1 MGSGCEGFFT
11 DELTSEDSDLT
22 AKERIVRIENLYL
35 CSAVDQEEFFSGDQK
50 GNPEIVLGRFAIAL
64 LTQNFLRRWGAG
76 RSCALRRHGSLRPA
90 PPTPSPRS
98 GSRQLVACVSA
109 AQRAAAALGLIVST
123 AAMKR

>member
-35 CSAVDQEEFFSGDQK
+35 CSTVDQEELFSSDEK

-64 LTQNFLRRWGAG
+64 LTQNFLVDREQDVLAACVVLDRRD
-76 RSCALRRHGSLRPA
+76 
-90 PPTPSPRS
+90 PPNPISPRS
-98 GSRQLVACVSA
+98 GSRQSFGT
-109 AQRAAAALGLIVST
+109 R
-123 AAMKR
+123 R